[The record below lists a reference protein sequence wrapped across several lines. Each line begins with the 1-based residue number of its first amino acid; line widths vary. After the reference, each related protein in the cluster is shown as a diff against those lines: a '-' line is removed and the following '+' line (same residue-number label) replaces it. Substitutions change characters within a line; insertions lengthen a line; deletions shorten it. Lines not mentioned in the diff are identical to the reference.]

1 METEMDLLAGGVAA
15 RSGFCALLYYEG
27 KQRRER
33 EDTRKAKIEEN
44 LRDTRLHAAAT

>member
-27 KQRRER
+27 KQRRAR
-33 EDTRKAKIEEN
+33 DTRKAKIEEN